1 MDEAVRREVL
11 RPEGQLGAQHRVLDV
26 VDDDSE
32 MAGEEVAPGLVEER
46 RIGRRGRDTRWSR
59 HARTLDEPGRGAP
72 RGGSRTYARSVVIVV
87 PFRAGGKSRL
97 PAELRADVALAML
110 GDVVEAAVA
119 VGDVRVVSGDPAGRL
134 VAVELGAALVDDPGG
149 GPGRGRRGRPCRG
162 RGLCLVVNADVPRVR
177 PSDLSALAV
186 PARLGAVA
194 IVEARDGTTNALGLP
209 YAEVFQPLYG
219 PRSAAQFRAHA
230 VALALPF
237 EDLTLRNLV
246 EDVDTIDDLE
256 RVGLRAGS
264 RTRASLGAITR

>member
-1 MDEAVRREVL
+1 M
-11 RPEGQLGAQHRVLDV
+11 
-26 VDDDSE
+26 
-32 MAGEEVAPGLVEER
+32 
-46 RIGRRGRDTRWSR
+46 
-59 HARTLDEPGRGAP
+59 
-72 RGGSRTYARSVVIVV
+72 VIVV

-110 GDVVEAAVA
+110 GDVVEAAAA

-134 VAVELGAALVDDPGG
+134 VAVDLGATLVDDPENGQG
-149 GPGRGRRGRPCRG
+149 AAVAAALAGVDD
-162 RGLCLVVNADVPRVR
+162 LCLVVNADVPRVR

-256 RVGLRAGS
+256 RVGMRSGS
-264 RTRASLGAITR
+264 RTRALLGATPR